1 MKFKD
6 SNINSKKGFTLVE
19 LIIYMGLFSIIM
31 VVLMNLFS
39 EIIQKESE
47 NSKVSSV
54 ESDSVY
60 ILNRLIYDVNLASSI
75 DLPTTPGNQSGSLVL
90 TIDGSNVT
98 YSLSNGAV
106 LRTDQVDISRM
117 NSYRTNITSISFK
130 KLGNIGG
137 KQQIKVSYIVS
148 SLQNSPSGYETK
160 QIDTTIGLR

>member
-6 SNINSKKGFTLVE
+6 LNINSK
-19 LIIYMGLFSIIM
+19 
-31 VVLMNLFS
+31 NLFS

-60 ILNRLIYDVNLASSI
+60 ILNRLIYDVNVASSI

-98 YSLSNGAV
+98 YALNNGVV
-106 LRTDQVDISRM
+106 LRTDQVDSSRM

-130 KLGNIGG
+130 KLGN
-137 KQQIKVSYIVS
+137 
-148 SLQNSPSGYETK
+148 
-160 QIDTTIGLR
+160 